1 MVGRSDLIRR
11 EMCMVSLGDQTMVE
25 EGRRESCAVTGRSC
39 SSISVL
45 KIVTRDRING
55 QSDPCVG

>member
-25 EGRRESCAVTGRSC
+25 KGRREYYMVTGRSW
-39 SSISVL
+39 SMSVL
-45 KIVTRDRING
+45 TIVTRGRING
-55 QSDPCVG
+55 QFGTCVG